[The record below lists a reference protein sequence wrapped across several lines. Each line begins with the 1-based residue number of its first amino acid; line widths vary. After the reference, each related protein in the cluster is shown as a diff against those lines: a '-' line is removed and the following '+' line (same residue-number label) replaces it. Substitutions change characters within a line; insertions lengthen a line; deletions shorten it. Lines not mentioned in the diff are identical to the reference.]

1 MSFVYVI
8 CCTKYAFE
16 CVGNRYL
23 PGFVN
28 ISTAAMQASV
38 NMDVNRNFVTGKK
51 AKNKIN
57 KKKYLDNSDGFF
69 L

>member
-1 MSFVYVI
+1 MRWQQI
-8 CCTKYAFE
+8 
-16 CVGNRYL
+16 L